1 MILRIGAFAVAGL
14 LAACAAI
21 TQREPPPKPFAG
33 TRWDVM
39 LELPLPGE
47 QPWFRFGDGRMEGFA
62 GCNRVTA
69 QYLSDSVGAGAFA
82 LRRIESGTK
91 ACDPAAKTV
100 ESRILAT
107 LQAVSGY
114 TISGDVMRMAGSGGT
129 LTLRAYGADSMQ
141 HHGVATPSPEAA
153 AAPKSLAGT
162 RWVGVVESGTN
173 DANIPRLELVAEG
186 RLAGYSGCNLLN
198 GAWMMQG
205 GEARVG
211 PLVTTKRA
219 CAGPESAIE
228 KRVLSALSE
237 GRLVLEGSHLVAIG
251 KGGERFEFTPAN

>member
-1 MILRIGAFAVAGL
+1 MTSRIGVLAVAAL

-21 TQREPPPKPFAG
+21 TEKEPPPKPFAG

-82 LRRIESGTK
+82 VRRIEGGTK
-91 ACDPAAKTV
+91 ACDAAARTV
-100 ESRILAT
+100 EARILST
-107 LQAVSGY
+107 MQSVSGY

-129 LTLRAYGADSMQ
+129 LTLRAYGADAMQ
-141 HHGVATPSPEAA
+141 HRGVTAA
-153 AAPKSLAGT
+153 AASAVPSTLAGT
-162 RWVGVVESGTN
+162 RWIGVVEPGTN

-198 GAWMMQG
+198 GAWATQG

-219 CAGPESAIE
+219 CAGPEAAIE

-237 GRLVLEGSHLVAIG
+237 GRLVIEGTHLVAIG
-251 KGGERFEFTPAN
+251 KGGERFEFTPTN